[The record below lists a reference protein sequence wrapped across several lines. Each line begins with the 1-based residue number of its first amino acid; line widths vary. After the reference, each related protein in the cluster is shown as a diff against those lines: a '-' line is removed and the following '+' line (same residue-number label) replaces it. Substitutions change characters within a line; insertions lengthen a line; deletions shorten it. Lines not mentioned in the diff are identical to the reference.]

1 MIANQRQIVN
11 EGSLIIIISCSQC
24 AYVLFL
30 SNSSLFSSHISVKST
45 EIFFQRK
52 WRVSCLRRRSSLFL
66 ILFVYTST
74 RFLTFFSLLDVCI
87 FHWMHASASIS
98 RFDSTNEKFFSHFF
112 LWTFTLIIMLCIKWH
127 TTSNSRD
134 QWNSLMIVWLKKVG
148 NLAFGLSRKSLSKTS
163 PCMHASDFNSY
174 S

>member
-1 MIANQRQIVN
+1 MCLCTF
-11 EGSLIIIISCSQC
+11 SLQ
-24 AYVLFL
+24 
-30 SNSSLFSSHISVKST
+30 LFS
-45 EIFFQRK
+45 
-52 WRVSCLRRRSSLFL
+52 FL
-66 ILFVYTST
+66 ISHFCEIN
-74 RFLTFFSLLDVCI
+74 RDFFSTKMACFLFKTSVVSLSYSFCIHIYPLFDVFSPLDVCI